1 VHHGYDAFSWRGRHL
16 TTSTPGVY
24 VQRHNIERYVEYSNN
39 AMTTRGPAMRAA
51 ELSFDDL
58 TAPQLTDV
66 QRQILEHTESRRV
79 DLDIEPMVAEA
90 VTEAGVDD
98 FAADDGFWDRAAAY
112 VGAIEGDHGLT
123 QLSRGTL
130 RQRVV
135 RLLRNRLSLTELL
148 KRHPEIE
155 SIPIEKPFIVVGMP
169 RSGTTHLVNLLAADP
184 RRRALPYWESQEP
197 LPIPGQGPDV
207 NGVDP
212 RYTRA
217 KNEHDAMMASA
228 PATAAMHDRFPEAIE
243 EEVEILDLDFAG
255 YVLEWHARVP
265 GWRDFYLGLD
275 QTGHYGYMKKVL
287 QALTFLRGPR
297 TWVLKSPQHCEQLGP
312 LMSTFPDA
320 TVAFTHRDP
329 VAVIQSAVTM
339 MAYSDRLRRRSI
351 EPQWL
356 LDYWADRVERLLRG
370 CVRDRAM
377 VPADRS
383 VDIAF
388 HHLNGRELELVED
401 LYARA
406 GVELTSRV
414 RRAFQNYLDSNPR
427 GKHGSVRYELQRHFG
442 VSPDELRSQFAFYF
456 ERFDVRPEGHQ

>member
-1 VHHGYDAFSWRGRHL
+1 MGS
-16 TTSTPGVY
+16 ST
-24 VQRHNIERYVEYSNN
+24 
-39 AMTTRGPAMRAA
+39 

-58 TAPQLTDV
+58 TAPRLTEV
-66 QRQILEHTESRRV
+66 QRQILEHTERRRV
-79 DLDIEPMVAEA
+79 DLDIEQMAAEA
-90 VTEAGVDD
+90 VAEAGVDD
-98 FAADDGFWDRAAAY
+98 FAADDGFWNRVTAY
-112 VGAIEGDHGLT
+112 AGAIDGDDGLT
-123 QLSRGTL
+123 QLIRGTL
-130 RQRVV
+130 RQRMV
-135 RLLRNRLSLTELL
+135 RLLRNRLSLTELI
-148 KRHPEIE
+148 KRYPEIE

-207 NGVDP
+207 RGVDP

-217 KNEHDAMMASA
+217 RNEHDAMMVSA

-265 GWRDFYLGLD
+265 SWRDFYLGLD
-275 QTGHYGYMKKVL
+275 QTRHYGYMKKVL

-312 LMSTFPDA
+312 LMATFPDA

-329 VAVIQSAVTM
+329 VAVIQSAITM

-370 CVRDRAM
+370 CVQDRAL
-377 VPADRS
+377 VPAERS
-383 VDIAF
+383 VDIGF
-388 HHLNGRELELVED
+388 HHLNGHEFDLLDD

-406 GVELTSRV
+406 DVELTPKV
-414 RRAFQNYLDSNPR
+414 RKAFQRYLDGNPR
-427 GKHGSVRYELQRHFG
+427 GKHGLVRYELQRHFG

-456 ERFDVRPEGHQ
+456 ERFDVRPEGHTT